1 MTRQSDPVL
10 LRVSALS
17 KHFQINRGL
26 FQRQIGVTKAVDG
39 VDLDIKRGEILG
51 LVGES
56 GSGKSTLGRLI
67 LRLVEPDQGRI
78 TFDGADLLA
87 LDPLSLR
94 RFRRRM
100 QMVFQDPNSSLNP
113 RLNVN
118 AMLREALALH
128 GLASGREDERI
139 RELLA
144 LAELPVDSGARFPHE
159 FSGGQRQRLGLIRAL
174 AVEPELIIAD
184 EPVSALD
191 LSVQAQI
198 LEFIIKLRRD
208 FALTM
213 VFISHDLDVV
223 ELLADQIAVMYL
235 GRIVERAPAAALF
248 SQPHHPYTKA
258 LIAASPKPDP
268 RLARRDL
275 AMRDHGPLG
284 QPPTSGC
291 AFRARCPNAQ
301 AGCADIDPILRTI
314 GPDHQSACIL

>member
-1 MTRQSDPVL
+1 MTGQSDPVL
-10 LRVSALS
+10 LRVSGLS

-26 FQRQIGVTKAVDG
+26 FQKQIGVTKAVDG

-56 GSGKSTLGRLI
+56 GSGKSTLGRLV
-67 LRLVEPDQGRI
+67 LRLIEPDQGRVI
-78 TFDGADLLA
+78 FDGTELLT

-113 RLNVN
+113 RMTVN
-118 AMLREALALH
+118 AMLREALGLH
-128 GLASGREDERI
+128 GLATGREDERI
-139 RELLA
+139 RELIA
-144 LAELPVDSGARFPHE
+144 LAELPADSGARFPHE

-174 AVEPELIIAD
+174 AVEPELIVAD

-198 LEFIIKLRRD
+198 LEFIVKLRRD
-208 FALTM
+208 FTLTM
-213 VFISHDLDVV
+213 LFISHDLDVV

-235 GRIVERAPAAALF
+235 GRIVERAPAAELF
-248 SQPHHPYTKA
+248 SHPHHPYTKA

-275 AMRDHGPLG
+275 AMRDQGPLG

-291 AFRARCPNAQ
+291 AFRARCLNAH
-301 AGCADIDPILRTI
+301 AACADIDPILRTI
-314 GPDHQSACIL
+314 GLDHQSACIL